1 MQNKK
6 NDIVMNKRVSKK
18 QQESNSYIENERE
31 NIKTDLIKITKDK
44 LENILLKNI
53 IQITNSSDW
62 KTPLALFITTLTS
75 VLTSDFKDCLLSKD
89 IGQALYLLLIICS
102 FIWFLRS
109 LIRTI
114 KNPKRD
120 VIESLINEIS
130 NIKEDDG

>member
-1 MQNKK
+1 
-6 NDIVMNKRVSKK
+6 MNKRVSKK

>member
-53 IQITNSSDW
+53 I
-62 KTPLALFITTLTS
+62 
-75 VLTSDFKDCLLSKD
+75 
-89 IGQALYLLLIICS
+89 
-102 FIWFLRS
+102 
-109 LIRTI
+109 
-114 KNPKRD
+114 
-120 VIESLINEIS
+120 
-130 NIKEDDG
+130 